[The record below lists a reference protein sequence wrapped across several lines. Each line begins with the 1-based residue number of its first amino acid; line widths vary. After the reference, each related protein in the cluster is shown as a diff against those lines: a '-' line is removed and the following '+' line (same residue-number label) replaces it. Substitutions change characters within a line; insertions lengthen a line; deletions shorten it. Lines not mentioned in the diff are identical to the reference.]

1 MASEAYFEHNESV
14 YLNLTG
20 WQAWRSDMKAQAR
33 TMLDEHEEN
42 VPLVRLLVYLS
53 GMIAAAAWAGVL
65 LNWLLASIRA

>member
-65 LNWLLASIRA
+65 LNWLWASIRA